1 MARQVKIF
9 SKAALRRP
17 LPPDRPLNTP
27 QYNLIYGR
35 RRKDGGPKNIP
46 RLRNGKRLKDIV
58 KRLEIHRSTNRDDF
72 IKHRADY
79 LIAAA
84 CHCPDSVELQDWL
97 PHWAADC
104 LHVPGAPDLDAKLA
118 VAIACAPDRLSA
130 EEVAELLPTTFDD
143 RQWMKLWTFGAC
155 DMTPQQ
161 RRKRSKQE
169 KKHKDRQRTEKKR
182 RAAGAKPHAES
193 LSRTKPWKAEGI
205 SRSTWERR
213 RKKAKAD
220 KGVADVDAN

>member
-35 RRKDGGPKNIP
+35 RRKDGPKNIP
-46 RLRNGKRLKDIV
+46 RLRNGKKLKGIV
-58 KRLEIHRSTNRDDF
+58 RRLEIHRSTNRDDF
-72 IKHRADY
+72 IRHRADY

-84 CHCPDSVELQDWL
+84 CHCPDSVELEDWL
-97 PHWAADC
+97 PHWAADY

-130 EEVAELLPTTFDD
+130 EQVAELLPTTFDD
-143 RQWMKLWTFGAC
+143 RQWLKLWTFGAC

-161 RRKRSKQE
+161 RRKRSNKE
-169 KKHKDRQRTEKKR
+169 RQRKERERSKEKR

-193 LSRTKPWKAEGI
+193 LSRTRPWEAEGI
-205 SRSTWERR
+205 SRSTWDRR

-220 KGVADVDAN
+220 KGLE